1 MGLATYLELK
11 DSIAKW
17 SKRSDILSITDDF
30 IDIAESLIY
39 SNPDASLRIR
49 DMEARAYDTMNTIDR
64 FMPLPDGYVEMR
76 NVKLSLDQGEY
87 TVQYVAPEAMVIRSG
102 ESTPCF
108 YTVSS
113 QIEFDCVASDIYEV
127 EFLYYKSLTPLSSS
141 NLTNAILT
149 RFPHVYLYGALFA
162 CHDWMKKPEEAAA
175 YYQRFVEAIRGANKL
190 DKDGR
195 YGVAPTIRSIRRGP

>member
-39 SNPDASLRIR
+39 SNPDASLPIR
-49 DMEARAYDTMNTIDR
+49 DMEARAYDTMNPIHR

-113 QIEFDCVASDIYEV
+113 QIEFDCVASDR
-127 EFLYYKSLTPLSSS
+127 S
-141 NLTNAILT
+141 
-149 RFPHVYLYGALFA
+149 
-162 CHDWMKKPEEAAA
+162 EE
-175 YYQRFVEAIRGANKL
+175 
-190 DKDGR
+190 
-195 YGVAPTIRSIRRGP
+195 